1 MPFQGETAGYAPL
14 RRIIESPRINE
25 LIKSWHILKREPAEE
40 CIDFDIRCQGKKEQ
54 TINIPDLV
62 VAIDGSCLESNILN
76 GFPCATVGYVAV
88 ASVLLDMSKMREVE
102 ASDFI
107 DPVAVRQTES
117 ITSLEA
123 VFPGANVVGQ
133 GEENAKAHYRRVLFD
148 KLKENKIFS
157 NCETLLQTYE
167 YLFQI
172 KRQEGGAN
180 LPKSPIDG
188 CEERMTYG
196 EGEYQCPYTGKP
208 LFSTDALRL
217 HELMKEDGKNEDLF
231 TQTMGMLEKL
241 WFIHILR
248 SFEQKNWLPYLHKIA
263 FVLDG
268 PLAVFGTASWLTK
281 AISKEI
287 TRINDL
293 QKKDSHQDL
302 IIIGVE
308 KTGAFVNHFELID
321 TSNGGAKGNFPRG
334 KVLLLDDKYI
344 KKNILYTAIENGKP
358 YGQDTYFGRKFL
370 YKTSNGQR
378 IVASVA
384 TFTSD
389 QANIMTADWNQFPRI
404 GDILNLLD
412 RIYSSRYPNAIL
424 PLVSAHAEA
433 SIPQHLGNAI
443 FEQIAKELRN
453 NS

>member
-1 MPFQGETAGYAPL
+1 MPFQGETAGYSPL
-14 RRIIESPRINE
+14 RRIIENPHIQE
-25 LIKSWHILKREPAEE
+25 LIKGWHIQKREPLNESDNISSL
-40 CIDFDIRCQGKKEQ
+40 CISQDVLSS
-54 TINIPDLV
+54 NVPDLV
-62 VAIDGSCLESNILN
+62 VAIDGSRLENNIEN
-76 GFPCATVGYVAV
+76 GFPCATVGYVTV

-102 ASDFI
+102 SSDFI

-117 ITSLEA
+117 VSSIEA
-123 VFPGANVVGQ
+123 VFPGANIVAE
-133 GEENAKAHYRRVLFD
+133 GEESAKATYRRALFN
-148 KLKENKIFS
+148 KLNECKIFDS
-157 NCETLLQTYE
+157 CETLLQTYE
-167 YLFQI
+167 HLFRL
-172 KRQEGGAN
+172 KNRERDNN
-180 LPKSPIDG
+180 LPMSPIEG
-188 CEERMTYG
+188 CDEKMTYG
-196 EGEYQCPYTGKP
+196 EGEYLCPHTGKP

-217 HELMKEDGKNEDLF
+217 HELMNDSSSNVDMF
-231 TQTMGMLEKL
+231 TQTMETLEKL
-241 WFIHILR
+241 WFVHILR

-281 AISKEI
+281 VINEELK
-287 TRINDL
+287 RINL
-293 QKKDSHQDL
+293 AQKQESGKDL
-302 IIIGVE
+302 IILGIE
-308 KTGAFVNHFELID
+308 KTGAFVNHFEAID
-321 TSNGGAKGNFPRG
+321 TNIGGIKGNFPKR
-334 KVLLLDDKYI
+334 KALLLDDKYI
-344 KKNILYTAIENGKP
+344 KKNIIYSNVENGKP

-389 QANIMTADWNQFPRI
+389 QANIMTAGWNQFPRI